1 MKRIKPFEEAE
12 LMFSTFKD
20 FSKCYNIITSQL
32 NILQSRHQMMLTL
45 ATLTLT
51 ITGFSG
57 PKMAASNDIS
67 KYSMIIGIF
76 WVLLSIIAIL
86 LSSIN
91 LVWFTQFHGETD
103 EETLELLIE
112 RRNLR
117 TKMFHGQLFMLVI
130 GLTAYVIAVMGYLYL
145 GGK

>member
-1 MKRIKPFEEAE
+1 MKTLTPEQEAQKM
-12 LMFSTFKD
+12 LKTFNN
-20 FSKCYNIITSQL
+20 FSKCYDITTGQL

-57 PKMAASNDIS
+57 PKMAASNSIS

-76 WVLLSIIAIL
+76 FVLLSIVAIL
-86 LSSIN
+86 LSTIN

-103 EETLELLIE
+103 EETLTLLIE

-117 TKMFHGQLFMLVI
+117 TKMFHLQLIMLVV
-130 GLTAYVIAVMGYLYL
+130 GLTSYVVAVIGYLYL
-145 GGK
+145 GV

>member
-1 MKRIKPFEEAE
+1 MKKLTARKEAKE
-12 LMFSTFKD
+12 MLKTFKD

-57 PKMAASNDIS
+57 PKMAKSNLVS
-67 KYSMIIGIF
+67 RYGMIVGLVF
-76 WVLLSIIAIL
+76 VLSSVVAIL
-86 LSSIN
+86 LSTVN
-91 LVWFTQFHGETD
+91 LIWFTQFHGETD
-103 EETLELLIE
+103 EDTLRLLIE

-117 TKMFHGQLFMLVI
+117 TKMFHIQLFMLVI
-130 GLTAYVIAVMGYLYL
+130 GLTSYVVAVIGYLYL
-145 GGK
+145 GV

>member
-1 MKRIKPFEEAE
+1 MIRVNPEEEAK
-12 LMFSTFKD
+12 LMLRTFKN
-20 FSKCYNIITSQL
+20 FSKCYTITTTQL

-57 PKMAASNDIS
+57 PKMAASNLVS

-86 LSSIN
+86 LSTIN
-91 LVWFTQFHGETD
+91 LVWFTQFHGET
-103 EETLELLIE
+103 EAETLALLIE

-117 TKMFHGQLFMLVI
+117 TKMFHIQLIMLVL
-130 GLTAYVIAVMGYLYL
+130 GLSAYVIAVIGYLYL
-145 GGK
+145 GV